1 MTIGQSKF
9 RVCSF
14 GDWVVRYQLAL
25 EALRCGT
32 ALPEKISANFL
43 NVLELHYDQNPT
55 SLVSNLDELLIANEL
70 ELIRSETK
78 AKTDGASLVRI
89 LNRMI
94 RSFKTQKA
102 QPMVLTNFN
111 ESTEESKMEVKRGR
125 SRSRSQEANDLCK

>member
-1 MTIGQSKF
+1 M
-9 RVCSF
+9 
-14 GDWVVRYQLAL
+14 
-25 EALRCGT
+25 
-32 ALPEKISANFL
+32 PEQISANFL

-55 SLVSNLDELLIANEL
+55 SQVSSLEELLIANEL

-125 SRSRSQEANDLCK
+125 SRSRSQEAHDLRK